1 MYLFWYLT
9 GLIPLGIPILYFIG
23 INRSHGKSKW
33 LFSWWRPLLCSIGFI
48 AIIAALFSPIEQL
61 ADEFFFIH
69 MIQHLLLQMIA
80 VPLILLGTPIVP
92 IMRGWPI
99 KLRRSV
105 IIKIMQNR
113 IVRKT
118 LWFLTRPLISLLAYS
133 VLLWVWH
140 LPNFYEAAIKH
151 EAIHQLEHFTF
162 LITSAIY
169 WSVIIDPKPLQTYV
183 AYSKRILII
192 LAGAVQNIALGAY
205 ITIYPDILY
214 PWYQNIDQGNFWLV
228 TSPLE
233 DQQLAG
239 LIMWVPGTMMY
250 LIALLILLGKLLS
263 SEEKSV
269 LQREIQRKSI

>member
-1 MYLFWYLT
+1 M
-9 GLIPLGIPILYFIG
+9 PITKQE
-23 INRSHGKSKW
+23 NSRNH
-33 LFSWWRPLLCSIGFI
+33 
-48 AIIAALFSPIEQL
+48 
-61 ADEFFFIH
+61 
-69 MIQHLLLQMIA
+69 
-80 VPLILLGTPIVP
+80 
-92 IMRGWPI
+92 
-99 KLRRSV
+99 
-105 IIKIMQNR
+105 
-113 IVRKT
+113 
-118 LWFLTRPLISLLAYS
+118 
-133 VLLWVWH
+133 VWH

-162 LITSAIY
+162 LITSDIY

-214 PWYQNIDQGNFWLV
+214 PWYQNMDQGNFWLV